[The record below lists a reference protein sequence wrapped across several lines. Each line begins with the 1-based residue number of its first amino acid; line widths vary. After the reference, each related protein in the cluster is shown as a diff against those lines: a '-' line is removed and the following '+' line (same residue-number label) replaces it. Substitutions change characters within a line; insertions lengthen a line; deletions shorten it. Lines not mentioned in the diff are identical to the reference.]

1 MEDKLVTLAIH
12 TFEKAQILKTILESE
27 DIEVFIHNVN
37 QIQPVIS
44 AGVRVRIKESDLS
57 KALQIIE
64 AIQFFKEDD
73 NSRDDEGEKKILIP
87 IDFSDYSMRACD
99 IGFEYA
105 NVLGAEVMLF
115 HAYYAAFSPSALFN
129 SETGQV
135 RSDNESALKASNRVQ
150 VDMKNTISVIEKK
163 ISAGELPKVKYDYIV
178 REGLPEDEIIAF
190 AKTYRPTLIVMGTRG
205 RNRKKLDLIG
215 SVTAEIIEVTK
226 APLLAIPEDISFGNL
241 KEAKNIAFASSFNR
255 QDIVAFER
263 FMKLMGDYRLNIQ
276 LFNVSISKDESN
288 EIRLTG
294 MCEYLKKHFP
304 NIEIDFTVLKY
315 GDLLDAIDNFV
326 SEKQIDI
333 IALTTHRR
341 SMITRIFNQSI
352 ASRMLF
358 HSNTAL
364 LVIPDV
370 S

>member
-27 DIEVFIHNVN
+27 DIEVSIHNVN
-37 QIQPVIS
+37 QIQPVIC

-73 NSRDDEGEKKILIP
+73 DSRDDEVTKKILIP

-105 NVLGAEVMLF
+105 KIIGAEVMLF
-115 HAYYAAFSPSALFN
+115 HAYYTAFSPSALFY
-129 SETGQV
+129 SETGQA
-135 RSDNESALKASNRVQ
+135 RHDSESALKVSNRVQ
-150 VDMKNTISVIEKK
+150 TDIKNTVSAIEKK
-163 ISAGELPKVKYDYIV
+163 ISEGELPEVKYDYII
-178 REGLPEDEIIAF
+178 REGLPEDEIIAYTR
-190 AKTYRPTLIVMGTRG
+190 TYKPMLIVMGTRG
-205 RNRKKLDLIG
+205 SNRKNLDLIG
-215 SVTAEIIEVTK
+215 SVTAEIIEATT
-226 APLLAIPEDISFGNL
+226 APLLAIPEDISFVNL
-241 KEAKNIAFASSFNR
+241 KEVRNIAFATSFNR
-255 QDIVAFER
+255 QDIIAFER
-263 FMKLMGDYRLNIQ
+263 FMKLIGDYKLNIH
-276 LFNVSISKDESN
+276 LFNMSISKDELN
-288 EIRLTG
+288 EIRLIG
-294 MCEYLKKHFP
+294 MCEYLKKHYP
-304 NIEIDFTVLKY
+304 NVEIDFTVLND

-341 SMITRIFNQSI
+341 SMITRVFNQSI

-364 LVIPDV
+364 LVIPYV
-370 S
+370 N

>member
-1 MEDKLVTLAIH
+1 MEEKLVTLAIH

-27 DIEVFIHNVN
+27 EIEVFIHNVN

-64 AIQFFKEDD
+64 AIQFFKEEEDFQEDD
-73 NSRDDEGEKKILIP
+73 GVKKILIP

-105 NVLGAEVMLF
+105 KIIGAEVKLF
-115 HAYYAAFSPSALFN
+115 HAYYSAFTPSSLFY
-129 SETGQV
+129 SEIGQEKP
-135 RSDNESALKASNRVQ
+135 DKESTLKANNRVQ
-150 VDMKNTISVIEKK
+150 TDIKNTISVIEKK
-163 ISAGELPKVKYDYIV
+163 ISAGELPEVKYDYII
-178 REGLPEDEIIAF
+178 REGLPEDEIIAY
-190 AKTYRPTLIVMGTRG
+190 AKTYRPMLIVMGTRG
-205 RNRKKLDLIG
+205 RNRKNLDLIG
-215 SVTAEIIEVTK
+215 SVTAEIIEATT

-241 KEAKNIAFASSFNR
+241 KEVRNIAFATSFNR
-255 QDIVAFER
+255 QDIMAFER
-263 FMKLMGDYRLNIQ
+263 FMKLVGNYKLNIH
-276 LFNVSISKDESN
+276 LFNMSISKDESN
-288 EIRLTG
+288 EIRLIG
-294 MCEYLKKHFP
+294 MCEYLKKHYS
-304 NIEIDFTVLKY
+304 NIEIDYTVLND

-326 SEKQIDI
+326 MEKQIDI

-364 LVIPDV
+364 LVIPNI

>member
-27 DIEVFIHNVN
+27 DIEVSIHNVN

-44 AGVRVRIKESDLS
+44 AGVRVRIKERDLS

-64 AIQFFKEDD
+64 TIQFFKEDD
-73 NSRDDEGEKKILIP
+73 DSRDDEVTKKILIP

-105 NVLGAEVMLF
+105 KIIGAEVMLF
-115 HAYYAAFSPSALFN
+115 HAYYSAFTPSPLFYH
-129 SETGQV
+129 EIGQE
-135 RSDNESALKASNRVQ
+135 RHDNESAIKAYDRVQ
-150 VDMKNTISVIEKK
+150 KDIKEMTSVIDNK
-163 ISAGELPKVKYDYIV
+163 ISADELPEVKYDYII
-178 REGLPEDEIIAF
+178 REGLPEDEIIAY
-190 AKTYRPTLIVMGTRG
+190 AKTYRPMLIVMGTRG
-205 RNRKKLDLIG
+205 KNRKKLDLIG

-241 KEAKNIAFASSFNR
+241 KEAKNVAFATSFNR
-255 QDIVAFER
+255 QDIVAFEL
-263 FMKLMGDYRLNIQ
+263 FMKLMGNYKLNIQ
-276 LFNVSISKDESN
+276 LFNVSISKNESN
-288 EIRLTG
+288 EIRLIG
-294 MCEYLKKHFP
+294 VCEYLKKHYP
-304 NIEIDFTVLKY
+304 DIEIDFTVLND
-315 GDLLDAIDNFV
+315 GDLLDAIDVFV

-364 LVIPDV
+364 LVIPNV
-370 S
+370 G